1 MSKNAKTLAGIVIV
15 VVIAI
20 AAYFGFT
27 HTGAK
32 STSDKTI
39 KDLKVYFVPSKQ
51 PDKIVTATA
60 PLKGLLKDQLK
71 KEGYTVDNVDIKV
84 GTSYEA
90 AGEALTSGTADI
102 GFIPGGT

>member
-32 STSDKTI
+32 S
-39 KDLKVYFVPSKQ
+39 
-51 PDKIVTATA
+51 
-60 PLKGLLKDQLK
+60 
-71 KEGYTVDNVDIKV
+71 
-84 GTSYEA
+84 
-90 AGEALTSGTADI
+90 
-102 GFIPGGT
+102 